1 MTEDVQFQRYHPV
14 QRALHWLLAFAL
26 IGQGIFGLYM
36 VSMANSPQKI
46 EFYNL
51 HKSIGLTILVLV
63 ILRLVWR
70 WRHPP
75 PPLPAGMPA
84 WERLAARASHVLL
97 YCLMLAMPASGLV
110 IGFASGFPTVVYGLF
125 NLPSPIEAN
134 EELMHFMSSLH
145 FYLATALLL
154 LVLVHAAAAL
164 RHHFLLKDTVLRRML
179 PALAGGLLSIGVL
192 LPGTVQAT
200 EWQTD
205 YEQSRLAF
213 IGSQS
218 GDEFEGVFE
227 EFDAAIIFDLE
238 DLDNASV
245 EVTIETASV
254 NSGSGQRDSSIRD
267 EGLLHVERYPQ
278 ARFVAESFREIGEG
292 QYEAEG
298 ALTLRDTTRDVVL
311 PFSLEIE
318 GEGKDRQ
325 ARAEGEL
332 AINRLDY
339 GVGQGQWEDTS
350 QVGAEIVIHF
360 VLHAEA
366 TGS

>member
-1 MTEDVQFQRYHPV
+1 MSADVEFQRYHPV
-14 QRALHWLLAFAL
+14 QRALHWLLALAL
-26 IGQGIFGLYM
+26 IGQGLFGLYM
-36 VSMANSPQKI
+36 VSMDNSPQKI

-51 HKSIGLTILVLV
+51 HKSVGLTILVLV
-63 ILRLVWR
+63 ILRLIWR

-75 PPLPAGMPA
+75 PPLPADMPN
-84 WERLAARASHVLL
+84 WERMAARASHFLL

-125 NLPSPIEAN
+125 NLPSPIAAN
-134 EELMHFMSSLH
+134 EELMHTMSAVH
-145 FYLATALLL
+145 FYLAAALLL
-154 LVLVHAAAAL
+154 VVLVHAAAAL

-179 PALAGGLLSIGVL
+179 PALAAGLLSVAL
-192 LPGTVQAT
+192 LPAAAEAT
-200 EWQTD
+200 DWQTD
-205 YEQSRLAF
+205 YEESRLTF

-218 GDEFEGVFE
+218 GDSFEGVFE
-227 EFDAAIIFDLE
+227 EFEADIRFDPEDLE
-238 DLDNASV
+238 DARV

-267 EGLLHVERYPQ
+267 EGLLDVESYPQ
-278 ARFVAESFREIGEG
+278 ARFLAETFRETGDG
-292 QYEAEG
+292 AYEAEG
-298 ALTLRDTTRDVVL
+298 ELTLRDTTRDVVL
-311 PFSLEIE
+311 PFTLEIE
-318 GEGKDRQ
+318 GEGEERT

-350 QVGAEIVIHF
+350 QVGAEIIIQF

-366 TGS
+366 SGA